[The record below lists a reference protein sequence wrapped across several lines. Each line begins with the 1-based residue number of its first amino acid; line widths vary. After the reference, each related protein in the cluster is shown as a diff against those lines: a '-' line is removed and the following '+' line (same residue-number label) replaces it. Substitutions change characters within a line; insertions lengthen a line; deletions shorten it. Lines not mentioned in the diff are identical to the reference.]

1 MPITIERQKS
11 PLKVFTRYL
20 EIHCQGKDMQQYD
33 GEETFENQL
42 FFDWSVL
49 RKSTYEEI
57 FKMLIKEQ
65 TIRNL

>member
-20 EIHCQGKDMQQYD
+20 ERHCQGKKIQQYD